1 MKKKIKVVTHGN
13 TWIDTST
20 PIVCPECASL
30 NVKEYTHNNSEWH
43 GPFLVGYTEKIY
55 SCKDCNCQFKMG
67 KDKTSIRNC
76 CWDEISG
83 IIALC
88 SLIIFVVL
96 VIICVIFWN
105 NVALPPLMTI
115 AIIVSFI
122 IAVVS
127 FFIWIIT
134 S

>member
-30 NVKEYTHNNSEWH
+30 NVKEHIHNNSEWH
-43 GPFLVGYTEKIY
+43 GPFLVGYTEKIC
-55 SCKDCNCQFKMG
+55 SCKDCNCRFKIS
-67 KDKTSIRNC
+67 KDKKSINRIC
-76 CWDEISG
+76 VDEISG

-88 SLIIFVVL
+88 SFFIFIVLTIISA
-96 VIICVIFWN
+96 IFSS
-105 NVALPPLMTI
+105 LPPLMAITI
-115 AIIVSFI
+115 ITSFI
-122 IAVVS
+122 ITIVS
-127 FFIWIIT
+127 FFIWLIT